1 MDIAQ
6 SFPAVSRKTAVSTET
21 VAPHEHV
28 SSPRYD
34 IAQTEQGWCLTIQNE
49 HCSVVQV
56 FSTASAAQD
65 AVGRMLEF
73 FESMSAQAPRG
84 RQVA

>member
-1 MDIAQ
+1 MI
-6 SFPAVSRKTAVSTET
+6 
-21 VAPHEHV
+21 PHAHV

-34 IAQTEQGWCLTIQNE
+34 IAQTEKGWSLTIQNE

-56 FSTASAAQD
+56 FHTASAAQL
-65 AVGRMLEF
+65 AVDRMLEF
-73 FESMSAQAPRG
+73 FESMSAQAPG

>member
-1 MDIAQ
+1 MVPQAQ
-6 SFPAVSRKTAVSTET
+6 VAPPVQVTPLAQVST
-21 VAPHEHV
+21 
-28 SSPRYD
+28 PRYD
-34 IAQTEQGWCLTIQNE
+34 IAQTEKGWRLTIENE

-56 FSTASAAQD
+56 FSTSTAAQH

-73 FESMSAQAPRG
+73 FESMSAQAPSP